1 MKRIILSTVITGFLF
16 TACQKE
22 DAGAPTA
29 SNTSAKGSSPVVMAI
44 SPVPTVFTKKILA
57 EEFVGTNIGA
67 TPEAS
72 FDLAAVAKSYP
83 NNVYSASLHV
93 DDVMASNATS
103 QALKT
108 LTTQPLS
115 FPVGMI
121 NRKPF
126 NGNLFIDSKQF
137 NNAVQMLLN
146 KPVDCGLAISTNI
159 VGRSARI
166 EVHAGFTAT
175 LTSSLEV
182 HSYLIEDGI
191 ISNNPDFEQANS
203 LNTTPG
209 NMFYGAGN
217 PIAGFE
223 HKNVARR
230 LLSANTI
237 NGVNMVPG
245 GKEVFTNWIDLPTM
259 LSGNSTY
266 KILSFII
273 DTNTQEVLNVQEC
286 VLGQEKDWN

>member
-29 SNTSAKGSSPVVMAI
+29 TNTSGKGGGPVVLAI

-57 EEFVGTNIGA
+57 EQFVGTNVGA

-72 FDLAAVAKSYP
+72 FDLTAVAKSYP

-103 QALKT
+103 HALKT

-115 FPVGMI
+115 YPVGMI

-126 NGNLFIDSKQF
+126 NGNMFIDSKQF

-166 EVHAGFTAT
+166 DVHAGFTAT

-245 GKEVFTNWIDLPTM
+245 GEEVFTNWVDLPTM